1 MKGHAF
7 IKGWNQ
13 LEIHGDAVVKIP
25 GPNRMYRQEHEE
37 FFASIRSG
45 KLIDN
50 SERMWRSTLAGL
62 MGRMAA
68 YTGEEITWEQMLNSK
83 ENLFPEHLDW
93 NGKLAI
99 APMAI
104 PGKNKYV

>member
-1 MKGHAF
+1 
-7 IKGWNQ
+7 
-13 LEIHGDAVVKIP
+13 
-25 GPNRMYRQEHEE
+25 
-37 FFASIRSG
+37 
-45 KLIDN
+45 
-50 SERMWRSTLAGL
+50 
-62 MGRMAA
+62 
-68 YTGEEITWEQMLNSK
+68 MLNSK